1 MMEALGGWLKQI
13 VLVVLLATFIDL
25 LLPNRTMQ
33 RYVKLVVSL
42 FILMTILSPVMQ
54 LFGSS
59 ANLRMLA
66 ATVDGWS
73 VAGTAAPQA
82 GGGPAQGKS
91 IPALGEVLSEG
102 ERVARERNEHS
113 LAMLAARLEEM
124 VVEHVRS
131 EHGIDAEADAS
142 LDLDADGLPVI
153 RGIRIRVGAAL
164 AASREAVEAAAPE
177 ASSEAGTRVHPEGGI
192 EFEPI
197 VVEPVVVEP
206 VRIGGGAAPALEPD
220 FRPVPDA
227 ERERIASSV
236 AKAWGIPAAKV
247 KVE

>member
-59 ANLRMLA
+59 

-177 ASSEAGTRVHPEGGI
+177 AASGDGTRVHPEGGI

-206 VRIGGGAAPALEPD
+206 VRIGGGAAPAFEPD